1 MTKNGKPQVKK
12 VVLTVWIDEDL
23 RSHGQA
29 AVKIVPGYTDMTDF
43 IEKKLREVIE
53 QAQKQ
58 FATK

>member
-1 MTKNGKPQVKK
+1 MPKNGKLQVKK

-29 AVKIVPGYTDMTDF
+29 AVKIAGYNDMTDF
-43 IEKKLREVIE
+43 VEKKLHEVIE